1 MCLYAGKKITKK
13 WQVDNVL
20 IEAGPLIQ
28 AGPILNCSNTSRGL
42 VLEVLRYVYFES
54 TVNTECDKTPTTK
67 FLTTSEQH
75 GNNLIKI

>member
-42 VLEVLRYVYFES
+42 VLEVLRY
-54 TVNTECDKTPTTK
+54 
-67 FLTTSEQH
+67 L
-75 GNNLIKI
+75 